1 MKYDDI
7 QKLHDTGLITQEQRR
22 KIIEHFNLKE
32 DGGGKFLAI
41 VSIIGA
47 VLITAGIALLISA
60 HWNEIPRSVKIAAGI
75 LLMLGFHAG
84 GWWVRE
90 RGGDVSSP
98 RVGATPSS
106 RAAEPWPSGLPVGV
120 GDGASPPLSATG
132 ASQPRGKYRKTGEA
146 LHLIGSGLFLANIAL
161 IGQIYNIVSRPPNA
175 FLLWWIGIAA
185 LPWLLRSKAQHVLL
199 LLAFG
204 IWFGLEVNER
214 NGWIYCGNDERQ
226 ILLYSLL
233 GLIYLGAGWLLRRGT
248 FADFA
253 PPTEKLG
260 LLAFL
265 VFFFP
270 LTWKDAFGWRG
281 GDINNWI
288 FPALG
293 LLAIILSALGLKNLR
308 ALTAQWR
315 WTWFAALF
323 GMMLFM
329 ATTWFGLWQT
339 DFGGGPRYYYWGQS
353 WTYLAATIALFVFCL
368 LQIQVGLQERSEF
381 LVNLGVAFVALDII
395 AAYFS
400 LFGTMARTGL
410 MFLISGVFLIIF
422 GAYLEKKRRKLMKQI
437 KSSTPTEV
445 L

>member
-1 MKYDDI
+1 MKITDI
-7 QKLHDTGLITQEQRR
+7 QKLHDAGLITEEQQRN
-22 KIIEHFNLKE
+22 IIEHFNLKE
-32 DGGGKFLAI
+32 DGGNNFLAI

-47 VLITAGIALLISA
+47 VLITAGIALLVSA
-60 HWNEIPRSVKIAAGI
+60 HWNEIPHGVKIAAGI
-75 LLMLGFHAG
+75 APMLGAHAG
-84 GWWVRE
+84 GWWMRE
-90 RGGDVSSP
+90 VH
-98 RVGATPSS
+98 
-106 RAAEPWPSGLPVGV
+106 
-120 GDGASPPLSATG
+120 
-132 ASQPRGKYRKTGEA
+132 GKYRKTGEA

-214 NGWIYCGNDERQ
+214 TGWIYCGSDERQ
-226 ILLYSLL
+226 LLLYSLL
-233 GLIYLGAGWLLRRGT
+233 GLIYLGAGWLLRRGAFT
-248 FADFA
+248 DFA

-270 LTWKDAFGWRG
+270 LTWKEVFNWRS

-293 LLAIILSALGLKNLR
+293 LLAIILLAPGLKNLR
-308 ALTAQWR
+308 ALTTQWR

-323 GMMLFM
+323 GMMIFM
-329 ATTWFGLWQT
+329 ATVWFGLWRT
-339 DFGGGPRYYYWGQS
+339 DFNGGPRHIYWVGS
-353 WTYLAATIALFVFCL
+353 WTYLIATIAVFIFCL
-368 LQIQVGLQERSEF
+368 LQIQVGIQERSEF
-381 LVNLGVAFVALDII
+381 LVNVGVVFIALDII

-400 LFGTMARTGL
+400 LFGTMARTGV
-410 MFLISGVFLIIF
+410 MFVVSGVFLIVF
-422 GAYLEKKRRKLMKQI
+422 GIYLEKKRRKLMKQI
-437 KSSTPTEV
+437 KSPPEG
-445 L
+445 LRPEAAQI

>member
-1 MKYDDI
+1 MKHADI
-7 QKLHDTGLITQEQRR
+7 QKLHDAGLITGEQRD
-22 KIIEHFNLKE
+22 KIIAHFNLKE
-32 DGGGKFLAI
+32 DGGNKFLAI

-60 HWNEIPRSVKIAAGI
+60 HWNEIPRGVKIAAGI
-75 LLMLGFHAG
+75 ALMLGAHAG
-84 GWWVRE
+84 GWWLREKPLTLPEGRVR
-90 RGGDVSSP
+90 GN
-98 RVGATPSS
+98 
-106 RAAEPWPSGLPVGV
+106 WN
-120 GDGASPPLSATG
+120 
-132 ASQPRGKYRKTGEA
+132 KTGEA

-175 FLLWWIGIAA
+175 FLLWWLGIAA

-214 NGWIYCGNDERQ
+214 AGWIYCGNDERQ
-226 ILLYSLL
+226 LLLYALL
-233 GLIYLGAGWLLRRGT
+233 GLIYLGAGWLLRRGA
-248 FADFA
+248 FANFA

-270 LTWKDAFGWRG
+270 LTWKEVFDWRS

-288 FPALG
+288 FPAFG
-293 LLAIILSALGLKNLR
+293 LLAIVVLALGLKNLR

-329 ATTWFGLWQT
+329 ATAWFGLWQT

-353 WTYLAATIALFVFCL
+353 WTYLIASLALFVFCL
-368 LQIQVGLQERSEF
+368 LQIQAGLQERSEF
-381 LVNLGVAFVALDII
+381 MVNTGVVFIALDIV

-400 LFGTMARTGL
+400 LFGSMARTGV
-410 MFLISGVFLIIF
+410 MFLLSGIFLIVF
-422 GAYLEKKRRKLMKQI
+422 GVYLEKKRRTLMKQI
-437 KSSTPTEV
+437 KSPPERSAP
-445 L
+445 